1 MDCSFVVVL
10 PPASAFEPSGAE
22 GGKRQRARSQTTN
35 NLCRGCRVSQE
46 LSLEKLREME
56 GRSHENPLQE
66 VAALQYLSGQ
76 GHPNVLNCTEVR

>member
-1 MDCSFVVVL
+1 
-10 PPASAFEPSGAE
+10 
-22 GGKRQRARSQTTN
+22 
-35 NLCRGCRVSQE
+35 
-46 LSLEKLREME
+46 ME